1 IKKAT
6 VANCHPAHPPI
17 ERLMTFNLSHN
28 PHGWQG
34 EVRLRRRAQGALAIN
49 RISQRCR
56 PVLLVSP
63 EVLPVFVPI
72 YGRIP
77 SDQDARVGTY
87 TYTVIVTMGFS
98 ACDAMNT

>member
-1 IKKAT
+1 
-6 VANCHPAHPPI
+6 
-17 ERLMTFNLSHN
+17 
-28 PHGWQG
+28 
-34 EVRLRRRAQGALAIN
+34 
-49 RISQRCR
+49 
-56 PVLLVSP
+56 VLLVSP